1 MKLWLLKFHITL
13 FQLWDLICKQYRSLV
28 SVYQRQKLSV
38 CDQKLCSRILQHVH
52 QAVFRVS
59 RIKRLVCCTGFDHAH
74 WCNGHVFAAWD
85 QNGNYILPA
94 DSLGCNIFSKPVAE
108 LVQFFVGIF
117 PVFKYHCCV
126 VRNGLC
132 QFSEHVGNGFAS
144 VKFVFCMIEF
154 CDLVYPT
161 LRDHRD
167 FRNIFCFHRRT
178 HGSFI
183 GIQDSVN
190 KGLAVHVAAVF
201 CSKHIS
207 VVVLSYLDQQRHF
220 GHIQGKVVTS
230 GNGVSDWI
238 IVA

>member
-1 MKLWLLKFHITL
+1 MVW
-13 FQLWDLICKQYRSLV
+13 
-28 SVYQRQKLSV
+28 
-38 CDQKLCSRILQHVH
+38 
-52 QAVFRVS
+52 
-59 RIKRLVCCTGFDHAH
+59 
-74 WCNGHVFAAWD
+74 
-85 QNGNYILPA
+85 
-94 DSLGCNIFSKPVAE
+94 
-108 LVQFFVGIF
+108 
-117 PVFKYHCCV
+117 
-126 VRNGLC
+126 NGLC
-132 QFSEHVGNGFAS
+132 QFSEHVRNGFAS

-167 FRNIFCFHRRT
+167 FRNIFCFQHGA

-220 GHIQGKVVTS
+220 SHIQGKVVTS

-238 IVA
+238 IVTELCLVCKCKIRIQPIFCTDIGKWENIVCHGGQHLLGKLCHIRLYGGLRVEFAINRKGFYQHADCVFKPGIVSSIINRGKQTILCIGVFCHKDAEQTCK

>member
-1 MKLWLLKFHITL
+1 
-13 FQLWDLICKQYRSLV
+13 
-28 SVYQRQKLSV
+28 
-38 CDQKLCSRILQHVH
+38 
-52 QAVFRVS
+52 
-59 RIKRLVCCTGFDHAH
+59 
-74 WCNGHVFAAWD
+74 
-85 QNGNYILPA
+85 
-94 DSLGCNIFSKPVAE
+94 
-108 LVQFFVGIF
+108 
-117 PVFKYHCCV
+117 
-126 VRNGLC
+126 
-132 QFSEHVGNGFAS
+132 
-144 VKFVFCMIEF
+144 MIEF

-167 FRNIFCFHRRT
+167 FRNIFCFQHGA

-220 GHIQGKVVTS
+220 GHIQGKVVAS

-238 IVA
+238 IVAELCLVCKCKIRIQPVFCTNVGKWENIVCHGGQHLLGKLCHIRLHSSLWVEFAINRKSFYQHADRVFKPGIVSSIINSGKQAVLCIGVFCHKDAEQTCK